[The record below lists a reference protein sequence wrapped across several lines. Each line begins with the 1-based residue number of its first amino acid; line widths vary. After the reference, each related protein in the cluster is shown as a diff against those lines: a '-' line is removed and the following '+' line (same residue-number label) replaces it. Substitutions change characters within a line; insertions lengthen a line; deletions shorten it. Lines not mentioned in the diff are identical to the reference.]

1 MTEPVTIGGILGLK
15 YTTLL
20 GGFLGSL
27 VSLSF
32 ITELGWAARASAV
45 LTGTATAAYVTP
57 IIVAYWT
64 IGEAAENGIG
74 FLLGLTSMN
83 LIPAVIAAS
92 RWLRC
97 NVGKILAKRF
107 GLDHGEGKP

>member
-1 MTEPVTIGGILGLK
+1 MAEPISASAGVLGLK

-32 ITELGWAARASAV
+32 VSELGWWARVSAV
-45 LTGTATAAYVTP
+45 VTGTATAAYVTP
-57 IIVAYWT
+57 VIVAYWA
-64 IGEAAENGIG
+64 IGSAAENGIG

-83 LIPAVIAAS
+83 LILSLIH
-92 RWLRC
+92 
-97 NVGKILAKRF
+97 I
-107 GLDHGEGKP
+107 

>member
-1 MTEPVTIGGILGLK
+1 MAEPISVSGILGLK

-20 GGFLGSL
+20 GGFLGAL

-32 ITELGWAARASAV
+32 ISELNWSARVSAV
-45 LTGTATAAYVTP
+45 LTGTATAAYATP
-57 IIVAYWT
+57 VIVGYLAV
-64 IGEAAENGIG
+64 GPAAENGIG

-83 LIPAVIAAS
+83 LVPAVLAAS

-97 NVGKILAKRF
+97 NVGRLLSKRF
-107 GLDHGEGKP
+107 GVENEEGK